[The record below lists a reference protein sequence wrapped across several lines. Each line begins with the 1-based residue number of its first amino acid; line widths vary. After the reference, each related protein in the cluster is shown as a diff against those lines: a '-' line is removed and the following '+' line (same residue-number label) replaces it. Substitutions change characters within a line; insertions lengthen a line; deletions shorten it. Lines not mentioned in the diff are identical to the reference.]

1 MQYRLL
7 LNLIFIFT
15 LSSCTTKVDKL
26 DGNVFEEDKYLNS
39 ILSLKYT
46 RYADILE
53 RNDDNKSSKY
63 FKKLSKK
70 ASEGDFGA
78 KFKHKLSKN
87 NKPEQLADMYFLFN
101 CWYYFETNNKN
112 LGEAT
117 ICKNSFLNLYLQME
131 KETTNI
137 KDKITIKEKT
147 PQDIINNIDIFF
159 DYDSFKL
166 NNEATEKI
174 NLLLKYI
181 NNLKTDYRIMIIGH
195 TDRIGK
201 PIYNNTLARRR
212 ANSVL
217 NALIKNGVPY
227 DLIDVK
233 SVGSK
238 SPNLITKRDKKN
250 QMNRRVEIIIDTN
263 YKSQDFIPQPIL
275 KSK

>member
-1 MQYRLL
+1 MRYRLL
-7 LNLIFIFT
+7 LDLILIFA
-15 LSSCTTKVDKL
+15 LSSCVTETDKRE
-26 DGNVFEEDKYLNS
+26 DNEFEKNEIVYK
-39 ILSLKYT
+39 ILSSKYT
-46 RYADILE
+46 RYADVLE
-53 RNDDNKSSKY
+53 RNGDNKSSKY

-70 ASEGDFGA
+70 ALEGDFGA
-78 KFKHKLSKN
+78 KFKHEFSKN
-87 NKPEQLADMYFLFN
+87 NRPEQLADMYFLFN

-117 ICKNSFLNLYLQME
+117 ICKNSFLDLYLQME
-131 KETTNI
+131 RKTTDI
-137 KDKITIKEKT
+137 KDKIVVVKDER
-147 PQDIINNIDIFF
+147 PPINSLDIFF

-166 NNEATEKI
+166 NGEAVEKI
-174 NLLLKYI
+174 NLLLEYI
-181 NNLKTDYRIMIIGH
+181 NDLKTDYRIMIIGH

-217 NALIKNGVPY
+217 NALVKNGVPY

-238 SPNLITKRDKKN
+238 SPNVITKRDKKN
-250 QMNRRVEIIIDTN
+250 QINRRVEIIIDTN